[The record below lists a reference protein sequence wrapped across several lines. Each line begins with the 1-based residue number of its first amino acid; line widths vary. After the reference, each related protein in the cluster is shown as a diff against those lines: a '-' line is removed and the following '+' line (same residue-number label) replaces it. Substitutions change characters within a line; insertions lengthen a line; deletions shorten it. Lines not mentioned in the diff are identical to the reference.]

1 MKSIPYIRKTQ
12 HRHSRAEHGLA
23 MVEFAVIL
31 PLLLL
36 FFVTAAEFGGL
47 FFTSIT
53 LTKSV
58 ENGARFLGGNIMTG
72 GGVANLTAA
81 NIADA
86 RALIRRDGPSDLT
99 DADIDIVCAFG
110 STPIAGGQLC
120 AVNPGSTL
128 SAIRIDVTYPYIMGG
143 AFRDL
148 AGEDLNL
155 PLDLNIPLR
164 VSTTMPVF

>member
-36 FFVTAAEFGGL
+36 FFVTTAEFGGL
-47 FFTSIT
+47 FFTSTT

-81 NIADA
+81 DIATA
-86 RALIRRDGPSDLT
+86 KALIRLGGPSNL
-99 DADIDIVCAFG
+99 ADSNINIVCAFG
-110 STPIAGGQLC
+110 SAPIAGGQLC
-120 AVNPGSTL
+120 AVSPGSTL
-128 SAIRIDVTYPYIMGG
+128 SAIQIDVEYIYAPIMGG
-143 AFRDL
+143 ALLTL
-148 AGEDLNL
+148 AGV
-155 PLDLNIPLR
+155 DLNIPLN

>member
-1 MKSIPYIRKTQ
+1 MKNIPYIRKTQ

-36 FFVTAAEFGGL
+36 FFVTAAELGRL
-47 FFTSIT
+47 FFTSTT

-81 NIADA
+81 DIATA
-86 RALIRRDGPSDLT
+86 KALIRLGGPSNLV
-99 DADIDIVCAFG
+99 DANINIVCAFG
-110 STPIAGGQLC
+110 SAPIAGGQLC

-143 AFRDL
+143 ALLTL
-148 AGEDLNL
+148 AGVNLNT
-155 PLDLNIPLR
+155 PLR